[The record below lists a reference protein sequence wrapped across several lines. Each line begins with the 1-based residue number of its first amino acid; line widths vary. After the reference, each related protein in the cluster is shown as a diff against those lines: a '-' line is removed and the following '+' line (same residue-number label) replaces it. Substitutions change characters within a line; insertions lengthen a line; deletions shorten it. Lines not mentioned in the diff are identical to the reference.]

1 MKLFNF
7 LIVVAIINIAAS
19 TDWAQ
24 VDTLF
29 QSAINNRTFPGGVV
43 SIANSKSVL
52 YQKAYGTFSYSQDLF
67 ENPIVR
73 LDTKFD
79 IASLTK
85 VTGTLAG
92 LVNLFDGKR
101 FNIDDP
107 VTKFIP

>member
-1 MKLFNF
+1 MKIFNF
-7 LIVVAIINIAAS
+7 VVLISIIAVATS
-19 TDWAQ
+19 TDWTE
-24 VDTLF
+24 VDALF
-29 QSAINNRTFPGGVV
+29 QSAINNRTFPGGVI

-85 VTGTLAG
+85 VTGTLAA

-101 FNIDDP
+101 FAIDDL